1 MKSNYSKIF
10 NNITTFIYD
19 FDGVMTDNSFFQDAE
34 GKEMVRLN
42 RSDGYAIKILKEKG
56 FSQIILS
63 AEMNNVVKK
72 RAEKIE
78 IPAYTGVLN
87 KACKLKEL
95 AIEYKFSLHESVYV
109 GNEINDMEAMKL
121 CKVGVA
127 PKDSC
132 KEIIELAD
140 IILKS
145 KGGEGVIRELLE
157 LF

>member
-1 MKSNYSKIF
+1 MKKNYFQLFKS
-10 NNITTFIYD
+10 ITTLIYD
-19 FDGVMTDNSFFQDAE
+19 FDGVMTDNSFFQDTE
-34 GKEMVRLN
+34 GNEIVRLN

-56 FSQIILS
+56 FNQIILS
-63 AEMNNVVKK
+63 AEKNDVVKK

-95 AIEYKFSLHESVYV
+95 AIECNFSLDKSVYV
-109 GNEINDMEAMKL
+109 GNEINDFEAMKL
-121 CKVGVA
+121 CRIGIA

-132 KEIIELAD
+132 KEIIEIAD

-145 KGGEGVIRELLE
+145 NGGEGVIRELLE
-157 LF
+157 LI